1 MAYDLEIESMINKVE
16 KLRQQVKNDTK
27 CMDYYEYLKE
37 FNKNDKMYGWLFI
50 NNDMLEEDLLD
61 LVSMYQ
67 KPYVLSVMQVY
78 ANELENI
85 IIKTKEL

>member
-1 MAYDLEIESMINKVE
+1 MFKDYELENMANKIE

-27 CMDYYEYLKE
+27 CMQYYEHLKE
-37 FNKNDKMYGWLFI
+37 INNNDLMYGWLFS

-85 IIKTKEL
+85 IIKTRDL